1 MVQPQEPSYL
11 PSPEEIRER
20 CVEIQQAWSARK
32 QAKRCSSSIEPWTVP
47 KASLSRRLGAWPRH
61 RRSPSE
67 E

>member
-1 MVQPQEPSYL
+1 MGQPQEPSYL

-32 QAKRCSSSIEPWTVP
+32 QAKRCSGSIEPWTVP
-47 KASLSRRLGAWPRH
+47 NVSPSVRLGAWPRH
-61 RRSPSE
+61 RRNSSE